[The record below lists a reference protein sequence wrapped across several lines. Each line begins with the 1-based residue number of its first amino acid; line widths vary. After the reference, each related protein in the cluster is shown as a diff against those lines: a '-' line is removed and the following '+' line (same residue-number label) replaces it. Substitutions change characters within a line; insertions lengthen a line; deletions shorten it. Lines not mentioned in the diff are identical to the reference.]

1 MPDLPENR
9 ATVVSVDDR
18 CIMLCRTA
26 RGIRAADGFCPHQR
40 KTLADARVRGG
51 AITCLHHG
59 ARFDLDTGKS
69 LSSLTPN
76 PLVLFPAE
84 EVDGALQIVIAE

>member
-40 KTLADARVRGG
+40 KTLADARVSIVRTFGTTRGV
-51 AITCLHHG
+51 
-59 ARFDLDTGKS
+59 
-69 LSSLTPN
+69 N
-76 PLVLFPAE
+76 
-84 EVDGALQIVIAE
+84 